1 MLYVQDPD
9 EEIGRKEYFGST
21 QVYPGLLFLELD
33 FGRQKELTL
42 KRISIDSFEI
52 QNVCNLTFS
61 HDKVNEKGP
70 IAKRGHCS

>member
-1 MLYVQDPD
+1 MHILLEIVHLFDKLNMLYVQDPD

-52 QNVCNLTFS
+52 QNV
-61 HDKVNEKGP
+61 H
-70 IAKRGHCS
+70 